1 VKNKEA
7 IRRAL
12 ANAILNIAAPMTSS
26 LLAVRLH
33 LDPPKIAALRNGR
46 IAIFSIERLISL
58 ATRLGHDV
66 EITVRPRPRVNGRRA
81 RDGEVRVVDLGDSRE
96 TTII

>member
-1 VKNKEA
+1 MKNKEQ

-12 ANAILNIAAPMTSS
+12 ADAVLNIARPMTSS
-26 LLAVRLH
+26 LLAVRLR

-46 IAIFSIERLISL
+46 IAIFSIERLSYL

-66 EITVRPRPRVNGRRA
+66 EITVRPHPRTGIRRA
-81 RDGEVRVVDLGDSRE
+81 REGEVRVIDLSDPRE

>member
-1 VKNKEA
+1 MKNRED
-7 IRRAL
+7 IRRAM
-12 ANAILNIAAPMTSS
+12 ADAVLNIASPMTSS

-46 IAIFSIERLISL
+46 ITIFSIERLMHL

-81 RDGEVRVVDLGDSRE
+81 REGEVRVVDLSDPAEVS
-96 TTII
+96 II